1 MKKNEGK
8 MKKTTDILAKAEKN
22 SSLRRGKS
30 KIHGLKWE
38 KSSWEGGG
46 NAGKKQ
52 GKDERTKE

>member
-1 MKKNEGK
+1 MKK
-8 MKKTTDILAKAEKN
+8 TDILAKTKKD
-22 SSLRRGKS
+22 SSLREGKN

-38 KSSWEGGG
+38 KSSREGGG